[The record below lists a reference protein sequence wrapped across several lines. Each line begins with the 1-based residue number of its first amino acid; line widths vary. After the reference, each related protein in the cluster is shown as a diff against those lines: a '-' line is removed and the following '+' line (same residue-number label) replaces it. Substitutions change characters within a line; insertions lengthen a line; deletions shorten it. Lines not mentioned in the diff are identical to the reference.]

1 MRVLHAW
8 LRGQPVGA
16 FTQDAA
22 GRISF
27 SYDGSAVAPISLS
40 LPLEGGWRAAAPA
53 NFLNNLLPE
62 SPVLRRMM
70 AERTGARSTDV
81 FDLLDSA
88 DSAGGIVFS
97 SADTLPT
104 PASDPAPR
112 ADDDAIASQI
122 RQLRA
127 VPEQWWA
134 SSPHARFSLAGNQ
147 PKFTLARL
155 GGQWYWPNAAIAS
168 THILKPSASGRS
180 DVDVV
185 EAASNRLA
193 RLCGMD
199 VPDAGLAVFGG
210 EETYIVERFDRLR
223 RADGS
228 VERIHSEDLLQSFGL
243 PPSRK
248 YDVTARMVLSL
259 LHTADPSDRLSYEWV
274 RRMAFNVSI
283 GNADAHA
290 KNYSIILDGESIR
303 LSPMY
308 DLLTTT
314 YWSSTDPGLAM
325 KIGGARDARGVRR
338 ENWRSLA
345 AKNGLDPDIVEQI
358 AVTTGRLV
366 LENAQ
371 AAYDPGETGIS
382 ERVAQRAVARIA
394 EANKSLLPEQAR
406 RLRESM
412 GLPSVL

>member
-8 LRGQPVGA
+8 LRGQPVGT

-22 GRISF
+22 GRIGF
-27 SYDGSAVAPISLS
+27 SCDGSAVAPISLS
-40 LPLEGGWRAAAPA
+40 PPLEGGWHATAPA

-62 SPVLRRMM
+62 SPVLRQMM

-104 PASDPAPR
+104 LSSDPAPK
-112 ADDDAIASQI
+112 AGNDAIASQI
-122 RQLRA
+122 WQLRA

-134 SSPHARFSLAGNQ
+134 SSPRARFSLAGNQ

-168 THILKPSASGRS
+168 THILKPSASGRP

-193 RLCGMD
+193 RPCGMD
-199 VPDAGLAVFGG
+199 VPEAGLAVFGG

-243 PPSRK
+243 PSARK
-248 YDVTARMVLSL
+248 YDVTAKMVLSL
-259 LHTADPSDRLSYEWV
+259 LHSADPSDGLSYEWI
-274 RRMAFNVSI
+274 RRLAFNVSI

-308 DLLTTT
+308 GLLTTI
-314 YWSSTDPGLAM
+314 YWPSTDPGLAM
-325 KIGGARDARGVRR
+325 RVGGARDARGVRR

-345 AKNGLDPDIVEQI
+345 AKNGLDPDKVEHI
-358 AVTTGRLV
+358 AVTTGLLV
-366 LENAQ
+366 LENAW
-371 AAYDPGETGIS
+371 AAYDPGETGIPG
-382 ERVAQRAVARIA
+382 RIGRRAVAQIS
-394 EANKSLLPEQAR
+394 EANKSLLPEHAR
-406 RLRESM
+406 RLRES
-412 GLPSVL
+412 VD